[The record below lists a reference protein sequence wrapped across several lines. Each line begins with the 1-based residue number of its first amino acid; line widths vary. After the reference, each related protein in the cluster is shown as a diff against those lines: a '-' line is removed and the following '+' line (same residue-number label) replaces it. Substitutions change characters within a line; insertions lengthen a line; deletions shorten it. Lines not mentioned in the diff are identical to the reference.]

1 MNIENKTK
9 GFVCVLIYTIG
20 GTLWPQLENAEKN
33 GNTLLDI
40 RTKMANHEEN
50 QIAALPKKVMQFR
63 RLLYKKS
70 GFASELCQFNR
81 VQTIY

>member
-9 GFVCVLIYTIG
+9 DFVCVLIYTIG
-20 GTLWPQLENAEKN
+20 GTLWPQLENVIKN

-50 QIAALPKKVMQFR
+50 QIAALPKK
-63 RLLYKKS
+63 
-70 GFASELCQFNR
+70 
-81 VQTIY
+81 